1 MTNIFSDELGFTII
15 NLGYLKTTEIKS
27 IHTMRNLRIAACVN
41 HAFLI
46 HKYQTLFPI
55 TQAIFEEQKTTTY
68 YEMRVH

>member
-15 NLGYLKTTEIKS
+15 NLCYLKTTEIKS
-27 IHTMRNLRIAACVN
+27 IQTLRKLRIANCVN

-46 HKYQTLFPI
+46 HKYQTLLPI

-68 YEMRVH
+68 YEMRVQ